1 MVGAE
6 DLSSDDRERLVAR
19 FGRRFSLGETLFRE
33 GDLAPE
39 AFLLQDGRVRLSKKV
54 RTSERS
60 LLVLRAGDFFGET
73 GLLENGVRT
82 STAIALADGIALALD
97 RKTFEQLTER
107 YPAISGRLVEQ
118 LILRLADAEDQVEIM
133 TLQDPPSRV
142 VGALLKLAA
151 AVSQGPQPYPH
162 AVLALS
168 PVELSARVGLDVDAV
183 KRVVIK
189 LREQRYLQIS
199 SEQIEIFDVE
209 ALRRYYALLG
219 AQEKLLTG

>member
-1 MVGAE
+1 MEGSE
-6 DLSSDDRERLVAR
+6 DLSRDDRERLIAR
-19 FGRRFSLGETLFRE
+19 FGRRFSVGETLFRE

-73 GLLENGVRT
+73 GLLEHGVRT
-82 STAIALADGIALALD
+82 STAIALTNGIALALD

-151 AVSQGPQPYPH
+151 ASQGGH
-162 AVLALS
+162 SNAVLALS
-168 PVELSARVGLDVDAV
+168 PVELSARVGLDVEAV

-189 LREQRYLQIS
+189 LREQQYLQIS

>member
-1 MVGAE
+1 MEGSE
-6 DLSSDDRERLVAR
+6 DLSSDDRERLIAR
-19 FGRRFSLGETLFRE
+19 FGRRFSVGETLFRE
-33 GDLAPE
+33 GDPAQE

-73 GLLENGVRT
+73 GLLEHGVRT

-142 VGALLKLAA
+142 VGALLKLATG
-151 AVSQGPQPYPH
+151 SQGPHPS

-168 PVELSARVGLDVDAV
+168 PVELSARVGLEVEAV

-189 LREQRYLQIS
+189 LKEQRYLQIS